1 LLFAAAF
8 LCSSPALAQSPAPAA
23 LPDADPAMWVVK
35 DPDTTIYLFG
45 TFHALDGKSA
55 WFNDEVKSAFDKSDE
70 LVIEAILPEKPEE
83 LQPLIVKHGIDTS
96 GTPLTAKLSPQG
108 KDLLA
113 KSLTKLGMQPNAVD
127 MFKPMF
133 AATMLVSVGAQ
144 KSGLNLEH
152 GSEAVL
158 KTAAKGAGKPIDAL
172 ETADFQLGMFSK
184 ISEPVAIKS
193 LESTLETMDELPK
206 FYSQMTDSWY
216 KGDAPGFVKI
226 MGQMD
231 EQSPETYK
239 VIFSDRNATWA
250 EWIDNRL
257 DRPGT
262 VFVAVGTGHLA
273 GKDSVQDQLSKRGIE
288 ATRVAAE

>member
-1 LLFAAAF
+1 
-8 LCSSPALAQSPAPAA
+8 
-23 LPDADPAMWVVK
+23 VK
-35 DPDTTIYLFG
+35 T
-45 TFHALDGKSA
+45 
-55 WFNDEVKSAFDKSDE
+55 AFDKSDE

-96 GTPLTAKLSPQG
+96 GTPLTAKLSPEG

-113 KSLTKLGMQPNAVD
+113 KSLTSLGMQPNAVD

-133 AATMLVSVGAQ
+133 AATMLVSVGAA
-144 KSGLNLEH
+144 KSGLNLEN
-152 GSEAVL
+152 GSEALL
-158 KTAAKGAGKPIDAL
+158 KTAAKSAGKPINAL
-172 ETADFQLGMFSK
+172 ETADFQLGMFSS

-193 LESTLETMDELPK
+193 LESTLATMDELPA
-206 FYSQMTDSWY
+206 FYGRMTDSWY
-216 KGDAPGFVKI
+216 KGDAAGFVKI
-226 MGQMD
+226 MGEMD

-250 EWIDNRL
+250 EWIGKRL

-273 GKDSVQDQLSKRGIE
+273 GKDSVQDQLSRRGIK
-288 ATRVAAE
+288 AARVAAE